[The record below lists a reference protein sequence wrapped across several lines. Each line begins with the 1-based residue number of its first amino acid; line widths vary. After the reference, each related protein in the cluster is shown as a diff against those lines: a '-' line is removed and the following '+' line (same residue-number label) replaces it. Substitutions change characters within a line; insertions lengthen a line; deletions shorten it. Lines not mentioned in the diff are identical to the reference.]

1 MAKLSKRKKSRK
13 PRHTRR
19 GIFFAALLTGLLAVA
34 GMGVGIARG
43 DLPVQLSISGQNFYA
58 TVAKLE
64 GSDVAVY
71 PRTVETVSHGRV
83 ETVVVTM
90 GDATLTDLCL
100 AMQGPN
106 LPVVGTVTMII
117 RAAGPSTKATNMM
130 MDVDGLDADL
140 TLDNVVVGSAQA
152 ARDVA
157 SSELATAIAA
167 PRASIVNVD
176 TDVKA
181 LRAGSLS
188 VSNTKVSI
196 VRGAEKC

>member
-1 MAKLSKRKKSRK
+1 M
-13 PRHTRR
+13 
-19 GIFFAALLTGLLAVA
+19 
-34 GMGVGIARG
+34 
-43 DLPVQLSISGQNFYA
+43 
-58 TVAKLE
+58 
-64 GSDVAVY
+64 
-71 PRTVETVSHGRV
+71 
-83 ETVVVTM
+83 
-90 GDATLTDLCL
+90 
-100 AMQGPN
+100 
-106 LPVVGTVTMII
+106 
-117 RAAGPSTKATNMM
+117 
-130 MDVDGLDADL
+130 
-140 TLDNVVVGSAQA
+140 VVGSAQA